1 MLYVVELTKP
11 LDLVI
16 GDVGRERPDVH
27 CPTEY
32 VEWLRGSIRDAHAIA
47 RANLKKA
54 AKCQKKVMVKPVD
67 PLCSGEETGCG
78 VFIHLSAVVNYATE
92 TEGHGWCWRIQV
104 L

>member
-1 MLYVVELTKP
+1 MLYGVEMTMT

-32 VEWLRGSIRDAHAIA
+32 VEWLRGLIRDAHAIV

-54 AKCQKKVMVKPVD
+54 AKHQKKGY
-67 PLCSGEETGCG
+67 GETSR
-78 VFIHLSAVVNYATE
+78 SAVFQRGDWVWRVYPPPPVNGGKLRYKN
-92 TEGHGWCWRIQV
+92 
-104 L
+104 

>member
-47 RANLKKA
+47 RAKLKKA
-54 AKCQKKVMVKPVD
+54 AKHQKKTYGKTSQFAVFRRGDWVWCVYPPV
-67 PLCSGEETGCG
+67 SGGK
-78 VFIHLSAVVNYATE
+78 LRY
-92 TEGHGWCWRIQV
+92 
-104 L
+104 

>member
-1 MLYVVELTKP
+1 MP

-16 GDVGRERPDVH
+16 GDVGRERPDVY

-54 AKCQKKVMVKPVD
+54 AKHQKKGY
-67 PLCSGEETGCG
+67 GET
-78 VFIHLSAVVNYATE
+78 S
-92 TEGHGWCWRIQV
+92 
-104 L
+104 